1 MRAAQ
6 GELLCQILLCHSERG
21 QVPEFLKREQGNMTM
36 EEYDQKFNV
45 LSQFAPDLVRTEV
58 ERAKKFVKGL
68 KSEI

>member
-1 MRAAQ
+1 M
-6 GELLCQILLCHSERG
+6 
-21 QVPEFLKREQGNMTM
+21 PEFLKLEQGNMTM

-58 ERAKKFVKGL
+58 ERVNKFVKGL